1 MNCFI
6 WILLL
11 LGCGGNCSN
20 GNNSCRINRNCKDN
34 CDRCSCNRCNCDR
47 CNGNSCEEMCGGNMI
62 QPRNN
67 DDCGCRHHH
76 HENDCMTPP
85 PVPRYVIQE
94 DDCGCNN

>member
-20 GNNSCRINRNCKDN
+20 RNNCCCENTNCCRE
-34 CDRCSCNRCNCDR
+34 NRCNCNR
-47 CNGNSCEEMCGGNMI
+47 GENLI
-62 QPRNN
+62 QPRETEE
-67 DDCGCRHHH
+67 CCIKHHH
-76 HENDCMTPP
+76 HDHECMTPP
-85 PVPRYVIQE
+85 PVPRYVVQE